1 MPFKSIAVFIGTS
14 PSAEARVLFAARLA
28 CRHGA
33 HLIGLYAVPSLMS
46 GSAAE
51 SFVLGHT
58 AVHEVI
64 AQHRAREDE
73 AIGLAKRSL
82 SAICRRQDVSFEFRP
97 LVQAEFGDD
106 LVLNSL
112 HADLVIAGGHPGNG
126 GLPNGWSA
134 EALLLATGVPC
145 ILLPE
150 SWNGSAAA
158 AEHVVVAWNASR
170 QARRAIADALP
181 LLVSAKSVTVLTVDP
196 EKNSRHGEE
205 PGADIAHY
213 LSRHGVKVAVEQ
225 AASNGKS
232 VAGVIL
238 DRARQHAADLVVI
251 GAYSHARAAQM
262 VLGGVT
268 RSLLREAALPLL
280 IAH

>member
-14 PSAEARVLFAARLA
+14 PSAETRVAFAARLA
-28 CRHGA
+28 CSHGA

-46 GSAAE
+46 GTAAE

-73 AIGLAKRSL
+73 AIRLAKQSL
-82 SAICRRQDVSFEFRP
+82 SAICGRQGTSFEFRP
-97 LVQAEFGDD
+97 LVLAEFGDD

-112 HADLVIAGGHPGNG
+112 HADLIIAGGHPGNG

-134 EALLLATGVPC
+134 ERLLLATGVPC
-145 ILLPE
+145 ILLPD
-150 SWNGSAAA
+150 SWNGSA

-170 QARRAIADALP
+170 EARRAISDALP
-181 LLVSAKSVTVLTVDP
+181 LLVSAKSVTVLLIDP

-213 LSRHGVKVAVEQ
+213 LSRHGARVAVEQ
-225 AASNGKS
+225 VASNGAP
-232 VAGVIL
+232 VASVIL
-238 DRARQHAADLVVI
+238 DRAKQHAAGLVVI

>member
-14 PSAEARVLFAARLA
+14 PSAEARVSFAARLA

-33 HLIGLYAVPSLMS
+33 HLIGLYVVPSLMS

-51 SFVLGHT
+51 SFVQGQR
-58 AVHEVI
+58 AVREVI

-73 AIGLAKRSL
+73 AIGLARRSL
-82 SAICRRQDVSFEFRP
+82 SAICGQEDISFEFRP
-97 LVQAEFGDD
+97 LTQGEFGDEV
-106 LVLNSL
+106 VLNSL
-112 HADLVIAGGHPGNG
+112 HADLVIAGGRLGNG
-126 GLPNGWSA
+126 GLPNQWSA
-134 EALLLATGVPC
+134 ETLLLATGVPC
-145 ILLPE
+145 ILLPD
-150 SWNGSAAA
+150 SWNGSAA

-170 QARRAIADALP
+170 EARRAIADAMP
-181 LLVSAKSVTVLTVDP
+181 LLVQAKSVTVLLVDP
-196 EKNSRHGEE
+196 EKNLRHGEE

-225 AASNGKS
+225 VASNGAP
-232 VAGVIL
+232 VASVIL
-238 DRARQHAADLVVI
+238 DRAKQHAAELLVI
-251 GAYSHARAAQM
+251 GAYSHARATQM

-268 RSLLREAALPLL
+268 RSLLREASVPLL